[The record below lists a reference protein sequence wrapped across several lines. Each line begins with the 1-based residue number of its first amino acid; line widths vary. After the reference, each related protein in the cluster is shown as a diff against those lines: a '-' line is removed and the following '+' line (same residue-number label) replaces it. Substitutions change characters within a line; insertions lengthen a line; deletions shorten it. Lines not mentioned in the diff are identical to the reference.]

1 MFTAVLDAIATLPT
15 PLASLLAEQ
24 LEANQA
30 HGAAARLSA
39 SQWQALQGRSGLDD
53 TALSLALLPV
63 AAAYAHTPISHF
75 NVGVIALAASG
86 TRYFGANF
94 EFPDQPLGA
103 SIHAEQSA
111 INHAWLA
118 GETRL
123 LSLTVNASPCGHC
136 RQFINE
142 TQGGPGVQIQL
153 PQGRFSLTQLLPYA
167 FGPTDLGITQVL
179 MSPHCQPLAPLD
191 GDSLLQHARTAA
203 EASYA
208 PYSGALAGVA
218 LASATGQIITGRSA
232 ENAAYNPSLPAMQS
246 ALAMAHLQGWDL
258 RQIRRAALV
267 EARAATSQLTSAQT
281 VLASLCPATLD
292 YLAVPQP
299 VAERP

>member
-1 MFTAVLDAIATLPT
+1 MFSAVLDAIATLP
-15 PLASLLAEQ
+15 PVLARLLAAQ
-24 LEANQA
+24 LTANQA
-30 HGAAARLSA
+30 QGAAAHLSA
-39 SQWQALQGRSGLDD
+39 PQWQALQAQSGLDD

-75 NVGVIALAASG
+75 NVGVIALGASG
-86 TRYFGANF
+86 TRYVGANF

-118 GETRL
+118 GETGI

-153 PQGRFSLTQLLPYA
+153 PQGRHSLAQLLPYA
-167 FGPTDLGITQVL
+167 FGPADLGIRQVL
-179 MSPHCQPLAPLD
+179 MSPQGQTLAPLE
-191 GDSLLQHARTAA
+191 GDPLLQHARTAA

-218 LASATGQIITGRSA
+218 LEAADGQIITGRSA

-246 ALAMAHLQGWDL
+246 ALAKAHLQGWDL
-258 RQIRRAALV
+258 TQIRRAALV
-267 EARAATSQLTSAQT
+267 ESRAATSQLASARLT
-281 VLASLCPATLD
+281 LASLCPASLD
-292 YLAVPQP
+292 YRLLPAPS
-299 VAERP
+299 R